1 MATPPPDI
9 GDLVRLAPGPA
20 EVIET
25 VFSGRLFVDGRLM
38 LEADDPV
45 LRARRKLMH
54 DGAVMV
60 TVMLDAA
67 GRLIGRPQIAAP
79 GVFDREADANDIEA
93 MRDAIVK
100 DVANLPKRKRDDD
113 KALTERLRRTVRGR
127 VRERRGK
134 RPLIDVHVVRA

>member
-1 MATPPPDI
+1 
-9 GDLVRLAPGPA
+9 
-20 EVIET
+20 
-25 VFSGRLFVDGRLM
+25 M

-45 LRARRKLMH
+45 LRSRRKLMR

-79 GVFDREADANDIEA
+79 GVFDREADADDIEA
-93 MRDAIVK
+93 MRDAIAK

-113 KALTERLRRTVRGR
+113 KALTEQLRRTVRGR
-127 VRERRGK
+127 VRELRGK
-134 RPLIDVHVVRA
+134 RPLIDVHVERA